1 MPYKVKL
8 TAAIVSILVTISALA
23 LLIWKDFGYI
33 QLEDQTWALSL
44 VFLAGTKVA
53 ISAAP
58 HWTRCAY
65 DMIFEHLYVEYL
77 YLKHPI
83 ARPEKKSN
91 KAEGKK
97 EGKPKSPMQETDL
110 IDLILQSNA

>member
-23 LLIWKDFGYI
+23 LLAWKDFGFY
-33 QLEDQTWALSL
+33 QLEEQTWTIFL
-44 VFLAGTKVA
+44 VVLATTKAA
-53 ISAAP
+53 ISVAP

-65 DMIFEHLYVEYL
+65 DMIFEHLYVGYL
-77 YLKHPI
+77 YLKYPV

-91 KAEGKK
+91 KASGGKK
-97 EGKPKSPMQETDL
+97 GEPKSPMRETDL